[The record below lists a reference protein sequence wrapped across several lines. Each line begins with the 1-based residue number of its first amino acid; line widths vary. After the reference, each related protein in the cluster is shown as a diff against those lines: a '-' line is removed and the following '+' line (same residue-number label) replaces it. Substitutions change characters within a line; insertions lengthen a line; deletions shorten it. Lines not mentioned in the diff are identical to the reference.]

1 MTLSLL
7 QQVHGRTVQELKRYC
22 TAYEQTNRLQMP
34 LHDDAI
40 PATQTSYIAMCYVSH
55 WA

>member
-1 MTLSLL
+1 MALSLL

-22 TAYEQTNRLQMP
+22 MAYEQTKLQVP

-40 PATQTSYIAMCYVSH
+40 PATQPSYIAMCYVSH